1 MSELMALV
9 LSNLEKVGIGVLLFL
24 GAYVANMGLGAW
36 KSIRI
41 DGATFDWSKI
51 RQSISKF
58 VVLILSIALLSVVV
72 SIIPA
77 YATYVGIE
85 IDADTMSMID
95 SLVIIGSFLYATV
108 KYAKD
113 AISKLSAIF
122 NQ

>member
-1 MSELMALV
+1 MQEILFLV
-9 LSNLEKVGIGVLLFL
+9 LDNLEKVGIGICLFL
-24 GAYVANMGLGAW
+24 GAYLSNIGLGTW
-36 KSIRI
+36 KSIKI

-51 RQSISKF
+51 RKSISKF
-58 VVLILSIALLSVVV
+58 AVLILSIALLSVVV

-77 YATYVGIE
+77 YSTYVGIE
-85 IDADTMSMID
+85 IDADTMSTID

>member
-1 MSELMALV
+1 MQEILFLV
-9 LSNLEKVGIGVLLFL
+9 LDNLEKVGIGICLFL
-24 GAYVANMGLGAW
+24 GAYLSNVGLGAW
-36 KSIRI
+36 KSIKI

-58 VVLILSIALLSVVV
+58 VILILSIALLNVVV

-77 YATYVGIE
+77 YATYIGIE
-85 IDADTMSMID
+85 INSDTMSTID
-95 SLVIIGSFLYATV
+95 SLVIISSFLYATV

-113 AISKLSAIF
+113 AISKLSVIF

>member
-1 MSELMALV
+1 MLQIILM
-9 LSNLEKVGIGVLLFL
+9 NLEKVGIGICLFL
-24 GAYVANMGLGAW
+24 GAYLSNMGLGAW
-36 KSIRI
+36 KSIKI
-41 DGATFDWSKI
+41 DGLTFDWSKI

-58 VVLILSIALLSVVV
+58 VVLILSIALLSIVV
-72 SIIPA
+72 STIPA

-85 IDADTMSMID
+85 IDADTMSTID